1 MNGMW
6 GMVVTAVGIAAI
18 LGSIYL
24 IWTIGKFP
32 GIKKITKD
40 SKLLKIVIPTV
51 ILAAG
56 FGIFVITM
64 SVINAVI
71 VLIHLMLFRLILGIA
86 GFIIN
91 KVRGKENTFYWQG
104 WFSLIACTVYLGIGF
119 FTCHHVFTT
128 VYDLETYKSVGNLK
142 IVMFADSH
150 IGTTFDGEGFMKEVE
165 KINGEKPDLVLISG
179 DFVDDGTTKDDMI
192 KACEALGKIN
202 ARYGVWFV
210 YGNHDKGYYGGKR
223 GFSASDL
230 ERYFMQ
236 NKVHVLQD
244 RIYEIGENIVI
255 VGRAD
260 ASNRGRKS
268 IGELTKDIDDDKY
281 IIVLDHQP
289 QDYENEAASKSD
301 LVLSGHTHGGQFF
314 PLTVFGMPPND
325 RTYGYEKR
333 NGTDF
338 IVTSGI
344 SDWELKFKPGT
355 KSEYVVINLKGK

>member
-1 MNGMW
+1 VNGMW

-71 VLIHLMLFRLILGIA
+71 VLIHLMLFRLIFGIA

-91 KVRGKENTFYWQG
+91 KVRGRENTFYWQG
-104 WFSLIACTVYLGIGF
+104 WGSLILCTVYLGVAF
-119 FTCHHVFTT
+119 FTCNHVFTT

-165 KINGEKPDLVLISG
+165 KINEENADIVFICG
-179 DFVDDGTTKDDMI
+179 DFIDDGTGKEDML
-192 KACEALGKIN
+192 KACEALGKIKST
-202 ARYGVWFV
+202 YGVYYV
-210 YGNHDKGYYGGKR
+210 YGNHDKGYGRNYR
-223 GFSASDL
+223 GYSASDFEFNL
-230 ERYFMQ
+230 ML
-236 NKVHVLQD
+236 NKVHVMQD
-244 RIYEIGENIVI
+244 KVLEIDDKIVV

-260 ASNRGRKS
+260 ASNNSRKS
-268 IGELTKDIDDDKY
+268 IEELTRDIDENKY

-289 QDYENEAASKSD
+289 HDYENESVSKSD

-314 PLTVFGMPPND
+314 PMTVLGMAPND